1 MIQIKYKKDNVG
13 YLSKQDFARIPE
25 LHVNPLGDRVI
36 EVLIEDNGVDD
47 KMNFKQFVKA
57 FSTFRRGNNNDSGR
71 IKEEKLKFLFS
82 IYDRDKDNKVNKN
95 ELLSILN
102 MLVGANLPEEQM
114 NAIAERAVEEL
125 SPDGD
130 ITFQKFCETLL
141 KVDID
146 EKMSI
151 KFLT

>member
-1 MIQIKYKKDNVG
+1 M
-13 YLSKQDFARIPE
+13 
-25 LHVNPLGDRVI
+25 
-36 EVLIEDNGVDD
+36 
-47 KMNFKQFVKA
+47 
-57 FSTFRRGNNNDSGR
+57 
-71 IKEEKLKFLFS
+71 FS
-82 IYDRDKDNKVNKN
+82 IYDRDKDDKVNKN

-114 NAIAERAVEEL
+114 NAIAERAIEEL
-125 SPDGD
+125 SSDGD
-130 ITFQKFCETLL
+130 ITFAKFCETLF